1 MERAPAAG
9 VDATAEKT
17 CCSFD
22 PPRSAS
28 VLVPESGQPAPA
40 IDFPGPVNPSRR
52 PARLQEGWVIANH
65 ILVSF
70 HVAFISSVLALPSVS
85 ILKGEV
91 LQFIFVSPETLV
103 SAAFMYISFHAGIAF
118 HELGHFVAAARLNAL
133 NDNVLKRVKP
143 ELEKPLL
150 GRLRFY
156 LGLFLRAPYGKA
168 LGIKREGL
176 NYYPD
181 APYNLAV
188 AAAGPRASRNVA
200 LAALPPAVIL
210 LALGLVFG
218 AEAAIYAGR
227 LLLGIGVVTL
237 LDFLLAD
244 PGKYAEFRDRERKA
258 REQAEAV
265 AGTSGWAGRVAAVKK
280 RMLAGRIQEVTHPR
294 LGPVTAPWQFRNCG
308 MGGRHTEKEYPESN
322 ISMQEAMFLI
332 LGARD
337 YQEAQEMTV
346 RLQTRLKEI
355 IEKEEGCRVMGIGL
369 EGGLAPYVERGDYPL
384 PEVRLWAMMRQA
396 IEECG
401 FRPGEEVAIAL
412 DPALSE
418 LEIAYR
424 EEFNMPD
431 AVGMYLFWRD
441 KAKKVLDRDGVL
453 EIYLRAINEFEI
465 PIVSIEDGFSEN
477 DFEGWQKLL
486 EALGD
491 RIFVIGDDLVTTNDQ
506 TIETAASGGLINAAL
521 IKANQIGSLYETLL
535 AMLVALGKGQEI
547 VVSHRSKS
555 PNDDMEAHIAL
566 AVNALGLKC
575 GGGANT
581 ERLIKYQAVAEL
593 MGKGGSDSAAHALGE
608 GRPAVVHRIVAYE
621 EPTNA
626 GIPTVGATVELALP
640 DAGVLLRF
648 RGATPL
654 GTSAGSGE
662 AIHLVDSLIE
672 AAEHREVISRHES
685 LFRETEPGVFAFKK
699 DVREARIREAGDE
712 ALEALFARTRRY
724 GGKGCLS
731 AVENVFEVVAPAL
744 TGRNAS
750 LMTLEEI
757 DRALLGLE
765 VRAARRRGKIA
776 VDAAAE
782 ERIQVMQRKQN
793 LGMNALLSVS
803 LALARGVAHLRGKE
817 LYELLREEMI
827 RIVSRFAEQVGVAIA
842 GSRFEDYVAAL
853 REANEKLEG
862 RGEALYEALR
872 ALTGIYRDE
881 GEVEAR
887 KAPRTSKAPPVE
899 APAPAPAAPETPEP
913 ATASEDRPAPAAPP
927 AATPLEEFTEVEQE
941 AIASLDRA
949 FYRAFESS
957 RTEADRLEA
966 LRRYRTTKQDVTRRA
981 GRFGLVNNRLYRH
994 DGRLVVPYLLG
1005 DTIVLRGVREAAVDV
1020 IAVRRF
1026 PPGTLFTDALIDEL
1040 VGVPGAPIDLEGEL
1054 FEFHADPEDRV
1065 RITRIRDM
1073 AAALER
1079 INESTNRNEAV
1090 FALRG
1095 LAARL
1100 QSLSFKAFLGA
1111 KNMQPEVR
1119 KLHAELDRF
1128 LNGPHAR
1135 RLPLLVRVLVR
1146 NIAGLAAKP
1155 SLIDRLWNDT
1165 IDLAEVHVR
1174 GSDIVN
1180 EIRRSTH
1187 HALGKPTQRLARAY
1201 LDYLERGD
1209 AEGLAAAGYPGP
1221 SAADETARGRE
1232 KPLVI
1237 VRRIVN
1243 DLEKFLGTTD
1253 IAERV
1258 RDWQEAYAEA
1268 LEQCEFGKSVD
1279 DEVEEV
1285 VANGIRER
1293 NRWVYY
1299 HHLRILKKKVDDLAR
1314 HAAVGE
1320 EANRALE
1327 VLLELKPDDP
1337 GFDVE
1342 EVERTVR
1349 ERIGSAFLSEIRAE
1363 HQDGLFQDLDAMLEA
1378 YEQNEFFEAFNRM
1391 RKVRQDLAAAR
1402 ARGGFAEQRH
1412 HLYQLDCLLEEMGHL
1427 AVRHLASRYEAEG
1440 VPIARCLEI
1449 IRTAILNLEY
1459 DGLRSRELKD
1469 LSALLVDGSRTFNE
1483 VLNLLD
1489 SIQRIYHKI
1498 LQRVTAPYEVMRER
1512 LGLGEDELRQLLG
1525 TMQRQMYD
1533 LNTMVYFTELVGSH
1547 VLDPNIVAD
1556 RTARVGEAAGPADR
1570 ADPEVIHISD
1580 REAIRP
1586 VVEDGQTSLNLR
1598 GRFGGK
1604 GASLLYISYLGL
1616 PTRDGFILPATWP
1629 RSGRHERERA
1639 EVEREIVEH
1648 LRILEADIARR
1659 DGAER
1664 RFGDQERPLLVAVR
1678 GGSVF
1683 SMPGILSTVVFLGM
1697 NDRVAARLAEDDPW
1711 QAYDAYRRFLAS
1723 FSQAQFGLN
1732 LEGYDL
1738 VEATK
1743 RRYGVATK
1751 EDLPW
1756 EGMKEV
1762 VDLSKAAIRQKGF
1775 GEALDAAL
1783 ADPEKQLVAAVY
1795 SVFDSWNRETAR
1807 RYRAIKGICDT
1818 WHTAAVVQEMAF
1830 GNRTNETVGPGMD
1843 ETRASLTGVIPHTRM
1858 TEGGFRVLEGEFKFS
1873 AAGDDLVAGVT
1884 TSGSF
1889 RPLEELETV
1898 MPMLARRLKHV
1909 VARLRRFYGTDQEME
1924 FTVDR
1929 GVLSVLQSRTAEK
1942 SVDLE
1947 IDAFHEP
1954 GEAATR
1960 GLGVRGGA
1968 FRGLVAFDDADRI
1981 ELMGQDL
1988 SEREDVD
1995 GVLMVIENPVPEDIP
2010 VILSADGLLT
2020 AKGGSSSHAA
2030 VAINGLETKSLHAVM
2045 SARGLK
2051 VDTKQ
2056 GEAVIQNPDGK
2067 ARHRFRRGDIVS
2079 IDGAAGDVFIGTR
2092 PLKDRVKGP
2101 FPAME
2106 STV

>member
-9 VDATAEKT
+9 VDATRKQN
-17 CCSFD
+17 CCSVD
-22 PPRSAS
+22 SPPLSSS
-28 VLVPESGQPAPA
+28 VLRPESGQTAPTIA
-40 IDFPGPVNPSRR
+40 FHESSDPPGLR
-52 PARLQEGWVIANH
+52 ARLQEGWVIANH

-70 HVAFISSVLALPSVS
+70 HVAFISSVLALPSVAVM
-85 ILKGEV
+85 KGEV

-103 SAAFMYISFHAGIAF
+103 SAAFMYVSFHAGIAF

-133 NDNVLKRVKP
+133 NDDVLAIVKP
-143 ELEKPLL
+143 ELEKPALA
-150 GRLRFY
+150 RFRFY
-156 LGLFLRAPYGKA
+156 LGLFVRAPYGKA
-168 LGIKREGL
+168 RGIKREGL

-200 LAALPPAVIL
+200 LIALPPAVIL
-210 LALGLVFG
+210 LALGLAFG

-237 LDFLLAD
+237 LDFLIAD

-265 AGTSGWAGRVAAVKK
+265 AGTSGWAGRVSAVKK
-280 RMLAGRIQEVTHPR
+280 RMLAGRIQKMTHPR

-396 IEECG
+396 MEECG

-412 DPALSE
+412 DPALTE

-441 KAKKVLDRDGVL
+441 KAKRVMDRDGIL
-453 EIYLRAINEFEI
+453 DIYLRAINEFEI

-477 DFEGWQKLL
+477 DFEGWKKLL
-486 EALGD
+486 DALGD

-593 MGKGGSDSAAHALGE
+593 MGKGGSDAALHALAE
-608 GRPAVVHRIVAYE
+608 GRPAVVHRIFAYE

-626 GIPTVGATVELALP
+626 GIPTVGATVELMLP

-662 AIHLVDSLIE
+662 AIHLVDALIE
-672 AAEHREVISRHES
+672 AAEHREVIARHES
-685 LFRETEPGVFAFKK
+685 LFKESEPGVFAFKK
-699 DVREARIREAGDE
+699 DVREARIRETGDE

-731 AVENVFEVVAPAL
+731 AVENVLEVLAPAL
-744 TGRNAS
+744 TGRNAG
-750 LMTLEEI
+750 LMTLEGI

-765 VRAARRRGKIA
+765 VRSARRRGKLA
-776 VDAAAE
+776 PEAPAE
-782 ERIQVMQRKQN
+782 ERIKVMQRKQN

-817 LYELLREEMI
+817 LYEMLREEMI
-827 RIVSRFAEQVGVAIA
+827 QIVSRLSERVGVSIT

-853 REANEKLEG
+853 RDVNQKLES
-862 RGEALYEALR
+862 RGEALYQVLR
-872 ALTGIYRDE
+872 SLTGIYREE
-881 GEVEAR
+881 GEEEVREAAATPAVET
-887 KAPRTSKAPPVE
+887 TS
-899 APAPAPAAPETPEP
+899 APAPAAPAVPRRTV
-913 ATASEDRPAPAAPP
+913 PAPSAPP
-927 AATPLEEFTEVEQE
+927 SPLEVEGFTDDEQE
-941 AIASLDRA
+941 AIATLDRA
-949 FYRAFESS
+949 FHRAFESS

-966 LRRYRTTKQDVTRRA
+966 LRLYRTTKKEVARRA
-981 GRFGLVNNRLYRH
+981 GRFGLVNNRMYRH

-1005 DTIVLRGVREAAVDV
+1005 DTLVLHGVREDAVDL
-1020 IAVRRF
+1020 IGVRRL
-1026 PPGTLFTDALIDEL
+1026 PPGSLFTDALIEEL
-1040 VGVPGAPIDLEGEL
+1040 VGVPAAPIDLEGEL
-1054 FEFHADPEDRV
+1054 VEFHADPEDRV
-1065 RITRIRDM
+1065 RIARIRDM

-1100 QSLSFKAFLGA
+1100 SSLSFKAFLGA

-1119 KLHAELDRF
+1119 NLHAELDRF
-1128 LNGPHAR
+1128 LNGPHAG

-1146 NIAGLAAKP
+1146 NISGLAAKP

-1180 EIRRSTH
+1180 ELRRSTH
-1187 HALGKPTQRLARAY
+1187 HALGEPTRRLAHAF

-1209 AEGLAAAGYPGP
+1209 TGGLAAVGYPEP
-1221 SAADETARGRE
+1221 SAADEAARGRE
-1232 KPLVI
+1232 KPLEI
-1237 VRRIVN
+1237 ARRIAN
-1243 DLEKFLGTTD
+1243 DLEKFLGATD
-1253 IAERV
+1253 VAARV
-1258 RDWQEAYAEA
+1258 RDWQETYAEA
-1268 LEQCEFGKSVD
+1268 LVQCEFGKSVV
-1279 DEVEEV
+1279 DEIEEV

-1299 HHLRILKKKVDDLAR
+1299 HHLRILKKKVEDFAR
-1314 HAAVGE
+1314 DSDVGE
-1320 EANRALE
+1320 DATRALE
-1327 VLLELKPDDP
+1327 ELLGLKPDDP
-1337 GFDVE
+1337 GFDVDA
-1342 EVERTVR
+1342 VERAVR
-1349 ERIGSAFLSEIRAE
+1349 ERIGTSFLSEIRSV
-1363 HQDGLFQDLDAMLEA
+1363 HQDGLFQNLAALLEA
-1378 YEQNEFFEAFNRM
+1378 YERDEFFEAFNRV
-1391 RKVRQDLAAAR
+1391 RTIRQDLARAR
-1402 ARGGFAEQRH
+1402 ERGGFGEQRH
-1412 HLYQLDCLLEEMGHL
+1412 HLYQLDCLLEELGYQ
-1427 AVRHLASRYEAEG
+1427 AVRRLASGYESEG
-1440 VPIARCLEI
+1440 VPIGRCLEI
-1449 IRTAILNLEY
+1449 IRTAVLNLEY

-1469 LSALLVDGSRTFNE
+1469 LSSLLVDGSRSFAE

-1489 SIQRIYHKI
+1489 SIQRAYHKI

-1533 LNTMVYFTELVGSH
+1533 LNSMVYFTELVRSH
-1547 VLDPNIVAD
+1547 IQDPNHVAD
-1556 RTARVGEAAGPADR
+1556 RTACVGDGAAEPGDS
-1570 ADPEVIHISD
+1570 EILHISD

-1586 VVEDGQTSLNLR
+1586 VVDDGESSQNLR

-1629 RSGRHERERA
+1629 RAGRHQRERA

-1648 LRILEADIARR
+1648 LRILEEDIARR
-1659 DGAER
+1659 DGIAR

-1762 VDLSKAAIRQKGF
+1762 VDLSKAAIRQKGL
-1775 GEALDAAL
+1775 GEELDAAL
-1783 ADPEKQLVAAVY
+1783 EDPVRQLKTAVF
-1795 SVFDSWNRETAR
+1795 SVFDSWNSETAR
-1807 RYRAIKGICDT
+1807 RYREIKGICDT

-1830 GNRTNETVGPGMD
+1830 GNRTNDTVGPGMD

-1884 TSGSF
+1884 ASGSF
-1889 RPLEELETV
+1889 RPIAELETV

-1942 SVDLE
+1942 SVDL
-1947 IDAFHEP
+1947 DTVAFHEP
-1954 GEAATR
+1954 GEAAAR

-1968 FRGLVAFDDADRI
+1968 FRGQVAFNDADRI
-1981 ELMGQDL
+1981 ALMGEDL
-1988 SEREDVD
+1988 ADRDDVD
-1995 GVLMVIENPVPEDIP
+1995 GVLMVIENPAPGDIP

-2045 SARGLK
+2045 SAVGLK
-2051 VDTKQ
+2051 VDTKK
-2056 GEAVIQNPDGK
+2056 GEAAIQDADGK
-2067 ARHRFRRGDIVS
+2067 VRHRFRRGDIVS
-2079 IDGAAGDVFIGTR
+2079 IDGATGDVFIGTR
-2092 PLKDRVKGP
+2092 SLKDRVKGQ

-2106 STV
+2106 RAV